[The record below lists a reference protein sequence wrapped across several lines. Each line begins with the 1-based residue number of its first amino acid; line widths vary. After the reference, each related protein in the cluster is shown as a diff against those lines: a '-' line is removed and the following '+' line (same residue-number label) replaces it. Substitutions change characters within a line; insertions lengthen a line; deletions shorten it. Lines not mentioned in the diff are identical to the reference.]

1 MISRPKF
8 LLALALA
15 IVLCVPAAGARQDS
29 PDVARR
35 YTIEQFLKTTNYR
48 GASFSHDMSRLLVS
62 SDATGVYNA
71 WSIELE
77 GGEMMQLTR
86 SDTDSINVIRYFPD
100 DDRFLFTSD
109 QGGNELNHIYVQ
121 SDETATDL
129 TPGEKLKAMYLESTG
144 DDSHFFVATNER
156 DQRYFDIYRYDF
168 RTLER
173 ELIFENNEG
182 FMPGSISPDGS
193 MIAFHKSTSR
203 DNSDSW
209 LLDVASGEKKLITE
223 HKGNVNYTPA
233 AFTPDGKGLLLLTD
247 EESDVVWLVRHDI
260 GTGERKEVAR
270 YSWDIVDAEYSRKG
284 KYLSISINEDG
295 RNVLEVFHAAD
306 LSRVDLPV
314 DPGIS
319 VNSFL
324 ISPDESRAAMY
335 ASSDRIPSDLH
346 WLRLGSGDFDKPVR
360 LTRSLNPE
368 IREED
373 LVSGHVVRF
382 KSFDGLPVPGILYKP
397 HSASAD
403 NKVPAL
409 VWVHGGPGG
418 QSRIGYSSLIQY
430 LVNNGYAVY
439 AINNRGSSGYGKS
452 FEQLDNRNHG
462 KGDLMDCVSSKTM
475 LADTGYVDPEKIGI
489 IGGSYGGY
497 MTLAALAFKPGEF
510 RIGVDIFGVANW
522 HRTVQSIPPWW
533 EAQRAALEQ
542 ELGDFSDEEYF
553 KSISPLFHAS
563 NIREPLMVLQGAND
577 PRVLKVE
584 SDEMVDAV
592 RKNSVPVEYIVFDDE
607 GHGFQKKENQ
617 ATGYRAIL
625 EFCNKHLKG
634 SNN

>member
-1 MISRPKF
+1 MNCLTLF
-8 LLALALA
+8 HFVFAVFV
-15 IVLCVPAAGARQDS
+15 VLVPPVASAPQDS
-29 PDVARR
+29 PEGPRR

-48 GASFSHDMSRLLVS
+48 GASFSHDKAKILVS
-62 SDATGVYNA
+62 NDSTGVYNA
-71 WSIELE
+71 WSIGLDD
-77 GGEMMQLTR
+77 GEMTQLTR
-86 SDTDSINVIRYFPD
+86 SETDSINVIRYFPD

-109 QGGNELNHIYVQ
+109 QGGNELNHVFVQ
-121 SDETATDL
+121 ADDAAIDL
-129 TPGEKLKAMYLESTG
+129 TPGEKLKAMYFGSTQ

-156 DQRYFDIYRYDF
+156 DQKYFDIYRYDF
-168 RTLER
+168 LTLER
-173 ELIFENNEG
+173 DLVFENNDG
-182 FMPGSISPDGS
+182 FMPGSISPDGKR
-193 MIAFHKSTSR
+193 IALHKSTSR
-203 DNSDSW
+203 DNSDTW
-209 LLDVASGEKKLITE
+209 LLDVDSGEKKLITE
-223 HKGNVNYTPA
+223 HEGNINYTPA

-247 EESDVVWLVRHDI
+247 EESDFVWLVRHDI
-260 GTGERKEVAR
+260 STGERKEFAR
-270 YSWDIVDAEYSRKG
+270 YSWDIAGAEYSKRG
-284 KYLSISINEDG
+284 KYLSIAVNEDG
-295 RNVLEVFHAAD
+295 RNVLRVFLAED
-306 LSRVDLPV
+306 MTPVDLPV
-314 DPGIS
+314 EPGI
-319 VNSFL
+319 N
-324 ISPDESRAAMY
+324 ISAFPISADETCAAIY
-335 ASSDRIPSDLH
+335 ASSDRIPSDLY
-346 WLRLGSGDFDKPVR
+346 WFRLNEGESPKPVR
-360 LTRSLNPE
+360 LTRSLNSE

-373 LVSGHVVRF
+373 LVSGQVVRF
-382 KSFDGLPVPGILYKP
+382 KSFDGLQVPGILYKP
-397 HSASAD
+397 HLASED

-418 QSRIGYSSLIQY
+418 QSRIGYSGLIQY

-462 KGDLMDCVSSKTM
+462 KGDLMDCISCKAM
-475 LADTGYVDPEKIGI
+475 LADTGYVDAGRIGI

-510 RIGVDIFGVANW
+510 RVGVDIFGVANW

-542 ELGDFSDEEYF
+542 ELGDFNDEEYF
-553 KSISPLFHAS
+553 KGISPLFHAS

-584 SDEMVDAV
+584 SDEMVEAV
-592 RKNSVPVEYIVFDDE
+592 RKNGVPVEYIVFDDE

-625 EFCNKHLKG
+625 EFCNKYLKG